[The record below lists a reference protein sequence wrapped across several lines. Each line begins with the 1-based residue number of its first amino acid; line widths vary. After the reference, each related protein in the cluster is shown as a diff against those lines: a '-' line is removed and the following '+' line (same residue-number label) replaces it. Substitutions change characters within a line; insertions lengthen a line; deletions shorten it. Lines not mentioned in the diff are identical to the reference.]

1 MPTPRLVTI
10 PYSHYCEKARWALER
25 GQATFV
31 EEMHA
36 PLLAWR
42 GALGAGGKRT
52 VPVLA
57 TDDGVINESTD
68 VLRWVDAHGRPPEP
82 YFPRHEPDVA
92 SLVALFDRKLGP
104 ATRRIAYFHVLR
116 ADRSYVHEVLTKD
129 VPAWEAR
136 MLRRLGPVIPR
147 LIGFGLR
154 IDEGGVARSK
164 IALDEVLATMN
175 ERLADGRTT
184 LTGEA
189 FTAADLT
196 FAALA
201 APVVLPP
208 TYVQR
213 LGGID
218 RIPRA
223 LVAIRD
229 AMLATRA
236 GAFAM
241 RIYETYR

>member
-1 MPTPRLVTI
+1 
-10 PYSHYCEKARWALER
+10 
-25 GQATFV
+25 
-31 EEMHA
+31 MHA
-36 PLLAWR
+36 PLFAWR

-57 TDDGVINESTD
+57 TDDGVIGESTD
-68 VLRWVDAHGRPPEP
+68 VLRWVDAHARPPEP
-82 YFPRHEPDVA
+82 YFPRNAPDVE
-92 SLVALFDRKLGP
+92 SLVSTFDRKLGP

-116 ADRSYVHEVLTKD
+116 ADRAYVHEVLTKD

-136 MLRRLGPVIPR
+136 ALRRLGPVIPR
-147 LIGFGLR
+147 PIRFGLK
-154 IDEGGVARSK
+154 IDEDGVARSK
-164 IALDEVLATMN
+164 VALDEVLAAMN

-184 LTGEA
+184 LTGES

-229 AMLATRA
+229 EMLATRA

-241 RIYETYR
+241 RIYEAYR